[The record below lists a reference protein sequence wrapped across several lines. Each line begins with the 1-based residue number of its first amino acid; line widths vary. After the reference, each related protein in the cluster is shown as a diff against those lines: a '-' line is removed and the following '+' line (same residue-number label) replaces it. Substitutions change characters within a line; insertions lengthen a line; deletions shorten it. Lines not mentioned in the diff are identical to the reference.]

1 MESDVPYV
9 LWKTLPSSKSMRKE
23 DLVHIAKSIGYWREL
38 ARYLGLE
45 EAEIVT
51 IEQNYI
57 RDHEEQKIQ
66 MLLKWFQQQSTP
78 PTRQSLVRTIEEK
91 MQDPELAQKVDSTL
105 YRLDA
110 EREREHFR
118 SRSMMN

>member
-38 ARYLGLE
+38 ARHLGLE

-57 RDHEEQKIQ
+57 GDHEEQKIQ
-66 MLLKWFQQQSTP
+66 MLLKWFQQQLTP
-78 PTRQSLVRTIEEK
+78 PTRQSLIRTIEEK
-91 MQDPELAQKVDSTL
+91 MQDPELARKVDSTL

-110 EREREHFR
+110 ERE
-118 SRSMMN
+118 SANTSVLAP